1 MRKLSDLCEYILVG
15 LQMKTYS
22 ELKKLKTFEE
32 RFEYLKEPGTVGEET
47 FGFDRYANQAL
58 YNSREWKKVR
68 DKVII
73 RDNGCDLGIEGR
85 EIPKDILVHH
95 LNPISVVQI
104 INRDPLIFDPENL
117 ITTSHRTHNA
127 IHYGDKDQLLS
138 NPTERSKG
146 DTCPWKTI

>member
-1 MRKLSDLCEYILVG
+1 
-15 LQMKTYS
+15 MKTYS

-32 RFEYLKEPGTVGEET
+32 RYEYLKESGAVGIET

-58 YNSREWKKVR
+58 YNSREWKRVR

-73 RDNGCDLGIEGR
+73 RDAGCDLGIEGR
-85 EIPKDILVHH
+85 EIPQKVLVHH
-95 LNPISVVQI
+95 INPITMEQL
-104 INRDPLIFDPENL
+104 INRDPLIFDEENL
-117 ITTSHRTHNA
+117 ITVSHRTHNA

-138 NPTERSKG
+138 GPVERSKG